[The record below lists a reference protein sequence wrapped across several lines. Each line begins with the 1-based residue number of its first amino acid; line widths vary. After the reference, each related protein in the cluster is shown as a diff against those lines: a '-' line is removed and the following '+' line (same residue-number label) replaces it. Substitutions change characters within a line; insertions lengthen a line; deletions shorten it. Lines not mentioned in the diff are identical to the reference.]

1 MKKGRRKNRLNVF
14 AMCIISLILLLSFLL
29 IYFLQANIFPL
40 ITIAGIV
47 PNLFIMFILFIG
59 LYGNAFL
66 AIFFGIL
73 SGLWIDSIYGTSLG
87 ITSACLTI
95 VGFIASW
102 FDSLWSKDEKISIII
117 MVVVSTIIFEMTSY
131 FLKSV
136 ILEFEFELIP
146 FLKILGIECLY
157 NTLLTII
164 LFKPLKKLGYK
175 MERNLKRNNMYTVEL

>member
-14 AMCIISLILLLSFLL
+14 AMFIISLILLISFLF
-29 IYFLQANIFPL
+29 IYFLQANIFPF

-47 PNLFIMFILFIG
+47 PNLFVMFILFIG
-59 LYGNAFL
+59 LYANSFL
-66 AIFFGIL
+66 AISFGVFI
-73 SGLWIDSIYGTSLG
+73 GFWIDSIYGSCLG

-95 VGFIASW
+95 IGFIATW

-117 MVVVSTIIFEMTSY
+117 MVIVSTVIFEMTSY

-136 ILEFEFELIP
+136 ILEFEFDLIP
-146 FLKILGIECLY
+146 FLKILLIECLY
-157 NTLLTII
+157 NVLLTII
-164 LFKPLKKLGYK
+164 FFKPFKKLGYK

>member
-1 MKKGRRKNRLNVF
+1 MKKGRRKSRINIF
-14 AMCIISLILLLSFLL
+14 AMFIISLILLITFLI
-29 IYFLQANIFPL
+29 IYFLQANIFPS
-40 ITIAGIV
+40 ITIAGVV
-47 PNLFIMFILFIG
+47 PNLFIIFILFIG
-59 LYGNAFL
+59 LYGNSFL
-66 AIFFGIL
+66 AIMFGVL
-73 SGLWIDSIYGTSLG
+73 CGLWIDSIYGNCLG

-117 MVVVSTIIFEMTSY
+117 MVIVSTIIFEMTSY

-136 ILEFEFELIP
+136 IFEFEFELVP
-146 FLKILGIECLY
+146 FLKILGIEALY

-164 LFKPLKKLGYK
+164 FFVPFKKLGYK